1 MEELTGRE
9 FHAQIE
15 YDLPSYKELNKTV
28 ALYSVRST
36 ISMIVL
42 MALTLIYAY
51 FFGIVRQDTSF
62 LSMILILILAI
73 FWGRYLFQV
82 FQNKNGGLMYQRM
95 VSTNNGAP
103 PRNEITFREDGIYTR
118 NFATGS
124 CTTTPYSQLRGIC
137 ESKHFLILFQ
147 EHQLYAAI
155 RKDSITGGT
164 KEDFLS
170 FLFEKG
176 TKIKKKKLRS
186 PLPGKIVWVSFIVFS
201 VLAALLA
208 LWLSGPMQSF
218 LHRQQPINNYMSY
231 ESIAQELEE
240 LGITGIDDAL
250 IAELE
255 AYDLEYDYTYSYD
268 FGNKALDMLCWA
280 GAGDYDQDTWTW
292 TPSDSGVYWFDM
304 EFIDMN
310 TMYFDFLTGIRA
322 LDPQALNF
330 SNITEDL
337 TWIDIEEA
345 TGTQRVSFDWNGT
358 TYTME
363 ANMIYDWFDMGLAA
377 ELAELVKAE
386 NTGSVLYFA
395 YDGGQGV
402 LVFYRTPQWRDTFEK
417 ATGIRLYD
425 DPLSLYSNP

>member
-1 MEELTGRE
+1 MDEQNNCK
-9 FHAQIE
+9 FQAQIT
-15 YDLPSYKELNKTV
+15 YDLPSYKEIRNL
-28 ALYSVRST
+28 LVRRSARNT
-36 ISMIVL
+36 ISWIIAMAAVL
-42 MALTLIYAY
+42 LYAY
-51 FFGIVRQDTSF
+51 LIGIRMQNTS
-62 LSMILILILAI
+62 LASTCVLLMFAI
-73 FWGRYLFQV
+73 IWGMHMFRACRDR
-82 FQNKNGGLMYQRM
+82 NGGLDYKRM
-95 VSTNNGAP
+95 VSSNNGLL
-103 PRNEITFREDGIYTR
+103 PRHVISFGDEAICFYNPDTDNR
-118 NFATGS
+118 ATVS
-124 CTTTPYSQLRGIC
+124 YNQLRSIC
-137 ESKHFLILFQ
+137 ETKHFLILFQ
-147 EHQLYAAI
+147 EYNMYTAF

-164 KEDFLS
+164 KEELLN

-176 TKIKKKKLRS
+176 TGIKKKKVGS
-186 PLPGKIVWVSFIVFS
+186 ALPGKIVWVSFIVFS
-201 VLAALLA
+201 VFAALLA

-231 ESIAQELEE
+231 ESIAQELEG

-280 GAGDYDQDTWTW
+280 GMGEYDPDTWTW

-304 EFIDMN
+304 EFMDMN

-345 TGTQRVSFDWNGT
+345 IGTQRVSFDWNGT